1 MAFSEAILSDAFLT
15 SSKVLQ
21 LLMRVAQGVLDLSG
35 KPTGM
40 NMLKKFLGLEAR
52 DAE

>member
-1 MAFSEAILSDAFLT
+1 MYFVCLEVVSDLTLSM
-15 SSKVLQ
+15 Q
-21 LLMRVAQGVLDLSG
+21 LLTRVAQGVLHLSG

-52 DAE
+52 NEE